1 MKLRVRPLDSK
12 ETLRIEVPNGASLH
26 QLKEA
31 IAQTIQSS
39 SSSLRLS
46 LNRNDEL
53 FASSPHEDSLQSL
66 GIAAGDLIFYSIVPS
81 QTLDS
86 DSQPSVQMEP
96 GIDLGR
102 GHRETLESPVSQ
114 NQETLVSDLDTLA
127 NESGSTR
134 DLVPGEGSN
143 LEVGEG
149 EEGFAAESME
159 IDDDDDGE
167 SMGFLGSKFPES
179 CFVRRLRRVLNE
191 GLGEDGRDHKLMV
204 IGVHS
209 VFLESGFV
217 GFDSVSGTPVDG
229 CRRLL
234 DNWRPSMA
242 FTLSFH
248 YTLPEILSN
257 EGSTASY
264 VIETAALKFQI
275 MGRFVNVFGS
285 LTSGGSGTHRVCLD
299 EHKFV
304 PSISSVSSNGD
315 SEREVYE
322 FWKTVKDGLALPLLI
337 DLCAKAGLPSP
348 PCFMRLP
355 SELQLKILEFLPG
368 NDIAR
373 MGCVSKE
380 LQYLSCNGDLWKK
393 KFEEEFGSKA
403 GSHVPFHWKK
413 KFATYWRSRRQREE
427 TATARLRRFPRYG
440 LPLFNPIRRDLNP
453 FELPHIGGDYDRLPG
468 LVPPPS
474 GRPGRLPLFRRTYSP
489 NCNFGGSSG

>member
-1 MKLRVRPLDSK
+1 MKLRLRPLDSK

-31 IAQTIQSS
+31 IAQKIQSS

-46 LNRNDEL
+46 LNRSDEL
-53 FASSPHEDSLQSL
+53 FASSPHDDSLQSL

-81 QTLDS
+81 QTLAS
-86 DSQPSVQMEP
+86 NSQPSVQMEP

-102 GHRETLESPVSQ
+102 GHLESPVSQ
-114 NQETLVSDLDTLA
+114 NQETLVSNLDTLA
-127 NESGSTR
+127 NESGSAR
-134 DLVPGEGSN
+134 DLVPGVGSN

-149 EEGFAAESME
+149 EEGFAEGSME
-159 IDDDDDGE
+159 IDDDDGGE
-167 SMGFLGSKFPES
+167 SMGFFGSKFPES
-179 CFVRRLRRVLNE
+179 CFIRRLRRVLNE

-229 CRRLL
+229 FRRLL
-234 DNWRPSMA
+234 DNWRSSMA
-242 FTLSFH
+242 FTLSFR
-248 YTLPEILSN
+248 YTLPEILSS
-257 EGSTASY
+257 EGSTTSY
-264 VIETAALKFQI
+264 VIETVVLKFQI

-285 LTSGGSGTHRVCLD
+285 LASGGSGTHRVCLD
-299 EHKFV
+299 KHKFV

-355 SELQLKILEFLPG
+355 SELQLKILECLPG

-373 MGCVSKE
+373 MGCVCKE

-403 GSHVPFHWKK
+403 GSHVPSHWKK
-413 KFATYWRSRRQREE
+413 KFATYWLSMRQREV
-427 TATARLRRFPRYG
+427 TATARLRRFPRDG
-440 LPLFNPIRRDLNP
+440 WPLFNPIRRDPNP

-468 LVPPPS
+468 LVPPPF
-474 GRPGRLPLFRRTYSP
+474 GRPGRLPLFRRRIPT